1 MSEPLLKALMQLFAL
16 IIDINED
23 KLVSESEK
31 TIVKSFLSRQLN
43 SEMAEKYMTIFTD
56 YLEVYHKDKIQRDSI
71 EDKKRTTLTSIR
83 ILGICETI
91 NKELEQKQKVY
102 VIIQLIEF
110 IFYSE
115 WITDKE
121 LQFLETVASAFNI
134 PDAEYQNIKS
144 FITDPVDDIPEK
156 AKILVLDGNE
166 TCSYKDVEHILLNNL
181 TGELLFLNIGNIN
194 SYIVQYH
201 GNDDLYLN
209 GQHMMPGLI
218 YTFDHGS
225 SIRNATIDTV
235 YYSDVA
241 GKFSAAEFELG
252 ISIRA
257 ENVVYRFRNSR
268 NGIQEFN
275 FQEDSGNLVG
285 IIGGSGVGKS
295 TLLNVLNG
303 TLRPQQG
310 KILINGYDVYNEE
323 DKSALNGV
331 LGFVPQDDL
340 LIEEL
345 TVYQNLYY
353 NAREP
358 VPGSAWMIFPMTK
371 RKR

>member
-134 PDAEYQNIKS
+134 PDAEYQNIKR
-144 FITDPVDDIPEK
+144 V
-156 AKILVLDGNE
+156 
-166 TCSYKDVEHILLNNL
+166 
-181 TGELLFLNIGNIN
+181 
-194 SYIVQYH
+194 
-201 GNDDLYLN
+201 
-209 GQHMMPGLI
+209 
-218 YTFDHGS
+218 
-225 SIRNATIDTV
+225 
-235 YYSDVA
+235 
-241 GKFSAAEFELG
+241 
-252 ISIRA
+252 
-257 ENVVYRFRNSR
+257 
-268 NGIQEFN
+268 
-275 FQEDSGNLVG
+275 
-285 IIGGSGVGKS
+285 
-295 TLLNVLNG
+295 
-303 TLRPQQG
+303 
-310 KILINGYDVYNEE
+310 
-323 DKSALNGV
+323 
-331 LGFVPQDDL
+331 
-340 LIEEL
+340 
-345 TVYQNLYY
+345 
-353 NAREP
+353 
-358 VPGSAWMIFPMTK
+358 
-371 RKR
+371 